1 MQEYTL
7 FRTQQ
12 LPNRDATVDEWS
24 GDGSDL
30 PALDAET
37 QETLDGLAVAYG
49 TAAVRVEQETREVF
63 VTDPL
68 DGSVNVSTERTET
81 VDTVASDYLALPSA
95 GIVGV
100 ERSTGAESV
109 ASLVAHSWSPIP
121 VMSRLD
127 LEGFVDEIRDGSNAT
142 VEMVTAATYS
152 DGLDPEE
159 DTPDSTQVDWG
170 ESAALDDGG
179 PRELS
184 GVAFVFESEE
194 CGHVR
199 GVAYASG
206 YLALWNTGNRNA
218 YGGFVDAH
226 IDEHLRAVGEDD
238 SLDLGADQQE
248 LGEQV

>member
-1 MQEYTL
+1 MQAYTL
-7 FRTQQ
+7 FRTQRY
-12 LPNRDATVDEWS
+12 PNRDATVDEWS

-30 PALDAET
+30 PALDAEM

-63 VTDPL
+63 VTDQ
-68 DGSVNVSTERTET
+68 DGSVNVSAVRTET
-81 VDTVASDYLALPSA
+81 LDEVATDYLALPSE

-109 ASLVAHSWSPIP
+109 AELVAHNWSPTP
-121 VMSRLD
+121 VTSHLD
-127 LEGFVDEIRDGSNAT
+127 LEGFVDEIQDGSNAT

-152 DGLDPEE
+152 DDRDPEE
-159 DTPDSTQVDWG
+159 DAPDSTQVDWG

-179 PRELS
+179 ARELS
-184 GVAFVFESEE
+184 GVAFSFESDE

-206 YLALWNTGNRNA
+206 YLGLWNTGNENA
-218 YGGFVDAH
+218 YGSFVNTH
-226 IDEHLRAVGEDD
+226 VDEHLRAVGEDD
-238 SLDLGADQQE
+238 VLDLRADQQE